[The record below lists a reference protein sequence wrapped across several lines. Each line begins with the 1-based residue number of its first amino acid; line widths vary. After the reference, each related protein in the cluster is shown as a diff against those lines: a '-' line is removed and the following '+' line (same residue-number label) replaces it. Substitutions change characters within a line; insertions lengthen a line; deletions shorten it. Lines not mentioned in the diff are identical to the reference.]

1 METKARGVNRI
12 KITSTTLLKKWRATA
27 TVKRRRRMPAS
38 VCSCQ
43 VIENCRR
50 PDFWSKMLACGQS
63 NLQNKKNVAIRQ
75 AGAYNKS
82 IPVLL
87 DICTDGDL
95 AMLLGGCN
103 VPRWAM
109 HVTKCQYAMHAACQ
123 IKKRR
128 RAQLFILFTVFT
140 LPRIVQTFY
149 VFV

>member
-1 METKARGVNRI
+1 MTCSAHLYELDCELGCVQSLERQSPQYLLTQVVFPSSPTANR
-12 KITSTTLLKKWRATA
+12 TWTWQHLLQQFGLGPGSMKTYG
-27 TVKRRRRMPAS
+27 S
-38 VCSCQ
+38 
-43 VIENCRR
+43 I
-50 PDFWSKMLACGQS
+50 
-63 NLQNKKNVAIRQ
+63 
-75 AGAYNKS
+75 KS

-109 HVTKCQYAMHAACQ
+109 HVATCQYAMHAACQ

-128 RAQLFILFTVFT
+128 CAQLFILFTVFT